1 MRTHE
6 GQSKTL
12 NSEEFQQLIDHVRA
26 TSQFPE
32 RDIAI
37 LSISYRAGLRAM
49 EICNLHLSDILDENG
64 DLRRTVVLRKK
75 ATKGTR
81 GGVAFFT
88 HVDLREALSAYL
100 KVLSSKTNDR
110 NGARAPSST
119 KVKCKSDHENAPEK
133 HIQYPHL
140 FLSKKKTP
148 FHPGSMSRL
157 FTNLCKSAGFSGVTS
172 HFGRRS
178 LAKNLNAQDVSVYN
192 IQKILRH
199 KNIQTT
205 VNHYLSVDEDH
216 LAALISNV

>member
-12 NSEEFQQLIDHVRA
+12 NSEEFQQLIDHVKA

-37 LSISYRAGLRAM
+37 LNISYRSGLRAM
-49 EICNLHLSDILDENG
+49 EISNLHISDVLDENA

-88 HVDLREALSAYL
+88 HVELREALSAYL
-100 KVLSSKTNDR
+100 KVLSGKTNDS
-110 NGARAPSST
+110 NGADAPTST
-119 KVKCKSDHENAPEK
+119 KAKCESDHEWPPANTSE
-133 HIQYPHL
+133 YPHL

-148 FHPGSMSRL
+148 FHPSSMSRL
-157 FTNLCKSAGFSGVTS
+157 FTNLCKGAGFSGVTS

-216 LAALISNV
+216 LADLISNV